1 MYQTEK
7 SQNKQN
13 MPAVDG
19 DVVSSYFLHLDMYIL
34 VLTLRQA
41 YEIFSHLTLQTYKR
55 SQANTTD

>member
-19 DVVSSYFLHLDMYIL
+19 DVRKFLLFKSWY
-34 VLTLRQA
+34 VLTLRQV

>member
-19 DVVSSYFLHLDMYIL
+19 DVEVSSYFLNLD
-34 VLTLRQA
+34 T
-41 YEIFSHLTLQTYKR
+41 FWF
-55 SQANTTD
+55 

>member
-19 DVVSSYFLHLDMYIL
+19 DVGSKFLL
-34 VLTLRQA
+34 
-41 YEIFSHLTLQTYKR
+41 FKS
-55 SQANTTD
+55 